1 MELILAEQLLLL
13 LLDDESGKDSTASRR
28 DPGLAGALLLDLAAA
43 GAVRESDGKLV
54 TAESPP
60 PHPLLA
66 EAHAAIAAAD
76 KPRDAKHWV
85 GRLPKELKPL
95 AGRLADGLVERGVLR
110 EQKRK
115 LLGLFNQTRYPEVD
129 GAYEDDLRARLGRV
143 LLSEREPARDEAML
157 VALLLPY
164 DKVKTLVPKDQRKPA
179 RERAKAIADRGIA
192 GKAVEA
198 ALEEIQVAVIA
209 AATVATT
216 SAAVSGSN

>member
-13 LLDDESGKDSTASRR
+13 LLDDESGADQAGWSR

-43 GAVRESDGKLV
+43 GAIRESDGKLV
-54 TAESPP
+54 TADSPP
-60 PHPLLA
+60 QHPLLA
-66 EAHAAIAAAD
+66 AAHAAIAAAD

-85 GRLPKELKPL
+85 GRLPTALKPL
-95 AGRLADGLVERGVLR
+95 AGRLAAGLVERGVLR
-110 EQKRK
+110 EEKRK

-129 GAYEDDLRARLGRV
+129 GTYEDDVRARLGSV
-143 LLSEREPARDEAML
+143 LLAEREPARDEAML

-179 RERAKAIADRGIA
+179 NERAKAIADRGVA
-192 GKAVEA
+192 GKAVEDALA
-198 ALEEIQVAVIA
+198 AIQVAVIA